1 MYIGNCP
8 QSYPQCGDALVYL
21 GLSLLTPRIWPRSLN
36 YLSTTRFATFIS
48 LGRIY
53 RMKGWVMPPS
63 LLTYRQQKSHLL
75 LRLVEVPRLGGQTHE

>member
-1 MYIGNCP
+1 MYIGKL
-8 QSYPQCGDALVYL
+8 STKVDDALVYL
-21 GLSLLTPRIWPRSLN
+21 GLPLLTPRIWPRSLN

-63 LLTYRQQKSHLL
+63 ALTSRQQKSRLL
-75 LRLVEVPRLGGQTHE
+75 LPPVVVPARGQRHE